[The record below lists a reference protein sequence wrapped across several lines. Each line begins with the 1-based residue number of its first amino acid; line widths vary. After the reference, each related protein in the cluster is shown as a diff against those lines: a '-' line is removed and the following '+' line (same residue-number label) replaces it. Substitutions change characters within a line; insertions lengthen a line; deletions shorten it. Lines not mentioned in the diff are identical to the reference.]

1 MIGLGIIIV
10 VLFIA
15 FYFYQQ
21 SRRNTKYMR
30 NVPGPKPNIFFGNLL
45 EFAFIPTHKYL
56 DVFLGFIRDYGKLV
70 KVYDGPF
77 SMAMIATDEK
87 FVEHIL
93 SSTKYIDKADQ
104 YDYMKGW
111 LGEGLLTSTGA
122 KWKKRRRMLTPAFH
136 FSILENFL
144 EVFDSVGDIFIQKLR
159 REVGKKTVE
168 ISEPVSL
175 YTLDVICEAAMGIKL
190 NAQTDSTSPYVRSTR
205 SMCSIIVERILSPL
219 DPSLYPLTLNYYRE
233 KIALKVLH
241 AYTDSVIDKKISEK
255 KKKTEILV
263 DKNTNIGIKKKQ
275 AFLDLLL
282 DYTMDG
288 EPLLRTD
295 IREEV
300 DTFMFE
306 GHDTTS
312 SAISFAIFA
321 LANHPEVQEKAFM
334 EQKEMFGNFS
344 DAKPTVSQ
352 FQDMK
357 YLDLVIKETL
367 RLYPSVPV
375 LGRRLPEDMEYDG
388 HLLPKGMNILLSTF
402 AMHRCKEYF
411 PEPLKF
417 IPERFEDAKLTNP
430 YVYTPF
436 SAGPRNCI
444 GQKFAI
450 LEVKSTLSKI
460 LRNFELMPATPVH
473 ELQLAPQTILVSKN
487 GIRISIKERS

>member
-10 VLFIA
+10 LFTA
-15 FYFYQQ
+15 FYFYQL

-45 EFAFIPTHKYL
+45 EFAFIPTYKYL

-77 SMAMIATDEK
+77 SMALVATDEK
-87 FVEHIL
+87 FVEHVL

-104 YDYMKGW
+104 YDYLKGW
-111 LGEGLLTSTGA
+111 LGEGLLVSTGA

-159 REVGKKTVE
+159 REVGKKSVD
-168 ISEPVSL
+168 ISELVSL

-190 NAQTDSTSPYVRSTR
+190 NAQTDSTSPYVRSTK
-205 SMCSIIVERILSPL
+205 SMCYIIIDRVLSPL

-233 KIALKVLH
+233 KRALRVLH
-241 AYTDSVIDKKISEK
+241 AYTDSAIDKRISEK
-255 KKKTEILV
+255 KKKIEVVV
-263 DKNTNIGIKKKQ
+263 DENTNIGIKKKQ

-288 EPLLRTD
+288 KPLSRTD

-312 SAISFAIFA
+312 SAISFAMFA
-321 LANHPEVQEKAFM
+321 LATHPEVQKKAFM
-334 EQKEMFGNFS
+334 EQKEMFGNFA
-344 DAKPTVSQ
+344 DAKPTISQ
-352 FQDMK
+352 LQDMK
-357 YLDLVIKETL
+357 YLDLIIKETL
-367 RLYPSVPV
+367 RLYPSVPI

-402 AMHRCKEYF
+402 AMHRCEEYF
-411 PEPLKF
+411 PESLKF

-450 LEVKSTLSKI
+450 LEVKSTLSE
-460 LRNFELMPATPVH
+460 NF
-473 ELQLAPQTILVSKN
+473 K
-487 GIRISIKERS
+487 KF

>member
-205 SMCSIIVERILSPL
+205 SMCYIIVERILSPL

-321 LANHPEVQEKAFM
+321 LANHPEVQ
-334 EQKEMFGNFS
+334 G
-344 DAKPTVSQ
+344 
-352 FQDMK
+352 
-357 YLDLVIKETL
+357 
-367 RLYPSVPV
+367 
-375 LGRRLPEDMEYDG
+375 
-388 HLLPKGMNILLSTF
+388 
-402 AMHRCKEYF
+402 
-411 PEPLKF
+411 
-417 IPERFEDAKLTNP
+417 
-430 YVYTPF
+430 
-436 SAGPRNCI
+436 
-444 GQKFAI
+444 
-450 LEVKSTLSKI
+450 SKI
-460 LRNFELMPATPVH
+460 FPKHSTVVLFY
-473 ELQLAPQTILVSKN
+473 LQFIFN
-487 GIRISIKERS
+487 GIFILSENQ

>member
-1 MIGLGIIIV
+1 MIGFGIIV
-10 VLFIA
+10 VLFTA

-30 NVPGPKPNIFFGNLL
+30 NIPGPKPNIFFGNLL

-144 EVFDSVGDIFIQKLR
+144 EVFDTVGDIFIQKLR

-190 NAQTDSTSPYVRSTR
+190 NAQTDSTSPYVRSTK
-205 SMCSIIVERILSPL
+205 SMCYVIVERILSPL

-233 KIALKVLH
+233 KRALKVLH

-263 DKNTNIGIKKKQ
+263 DENTNIGIKKKQ

-282 DYTMDG
+282 DYSMDG

-306 GHDTTS
+306 
-312 SAISFAIFA
+312 
-321 LANHPEVQEKAFM
+321 EKAFM
-334 EQKEMFGNFS
+334 EQKEMFGNFV

-388 HLLPKGMNILLSTF
+388 NLLPKGMNILLSTF
-402 AMHRCKEYF
+402 AMHRCEEYF

-473 ELQLAPQTILVSKN
+473 ELQLAPETILVSKN